1 MPQTRPNRL
10 YFLDWIRICAFFL
23 LILYHT
29 GMYYVTW
36 DFHVKSPYASDAIE
50 PLMMLSSPWRL
61 GLLFLVSGVAAA
73 FLMKK
78 LSTAALLRQRS
89 ARLLLPL
96 IFGMLVV
103 VPPQSY
109 CEVVEKLGYSGSYLD
124 FMQLYLARYHGFCK
138 EGGCLDLPTWNHLW
152 FVTYLWVYTMLLGA
166 LAAAFGP
173 RLQALSDR
181 LCRVLSGWKLIAVP
195 VAVLALARVTLFSQ
209 YPSTHNLVLDWY
221 NHAQYLPLFLLGVLL
236 GMQRQQQQQRSV
248 WQRMEG
254 LRFVS
259 LGLALGSWSTLMA
272 YYALTENMNPAD
284 IMPLIQAQRVVYALL
299 QWSAMLTV
307 FGFGHRHLQFDS
319 AKRRYLSQAVFP
331 VYIVHQT
338 LIIVFAHLLQPARM
352 QPAKEGWVLVLLTL
366 TFSFAIFEA
375 VRRVP
380 LLRACFGIHGATLP
394 KALSAEAVE
403 TAPAAAQ
410 AAGTSAAQ
418 AAAQSAAT

>member
-1 MPQTRPNRL
+1 MPNTRPSRL

-36 DFHVKSPYASDAIE
+36 DFHIKSPFASDAIE

-73 FLMKK
+73 YLMKK
-78 LSTAALLRQRS
+78 LTTAAFLRQRS

-96 IFGMLVV
+96 VFGMLVV

-109 CEVVEKLGYSGSYLD
+109 CEVAEKLGYSGSYLD
-124 FMQLYLARYHGFCK
+124 FMKLYLARYHGFCK
-138 EGGCLDLPTWNHLW
+138 EGACLDLPTWNHLW
-152 FVTYLWVYTMLLGA
+152 FVTYLWVYTLLLGA
-166 LAAAFGP
+166 MAAAFGP
-173 RLQALSDR
+173 RLQAVSDR
-181 LCRVLSGWKLIAVP
+181 LCKALTGWKLVALP
-195 VAVLALARVTLFSQ
+195 VAALALARVTLFGS
-209 YPSTHNLVLDWY
+209 YPSTHNLVVDWY
-221 NHAQYLPLFLLGVLL
+221 NHAQYLPLFLLGALL
-236 GMQRQQQQQRSV
+236 GMQQERAV

-254 LRFVS
+254 MRFVS
-259 LGLALGSWSTLMA
+259 LGVALGCWSMLIA

-284 IMPLIQAQRVVYALL
+284 IMPLIQAQRVVYALV
-299 QWSAMLTV
+299 QWSAMLAV
-307 FGFGHRHLQFDS
+307 LGFGHRHLQFDS

-338 LIIVFAHLLQPARM
+338 LIIVFAHLMQPARM
-352 QPAKEGWVLVLLTL
+352 QPAKEGLLLVLLTL

-380 LLRACFGIHGATLP
+380 LLRACFGIHGAQQRGADTSR
-394 KALSAEAVE
+394 AASAQPV
-403 TAPAAAQ
+403 AA
-410 AAGTSAAQ
+410 
-418 AAAQSAAT
+418 

>member
-1 MPQTRPNRL
+1 MLNTRPSRL

-36 DFHVKSPYASDAIE
+36 DFHIKSPYASDAIE

-73 FLMKK
+73 YLMKK
-78 LSTAALLRQRS
+78 LSTAAFLRQRS

-109 CEVVEKLGYSGSYLD
+109 CEVVEKLGYSGGYLD
-124 FMQLYLARYHGFCK
+124 FMKLYLARYHGFCK
-138 EGGCLDLPTWNHLW
+138 EGACLDLPTWNHLW

-166 LAAAFGP
+166 IAAAFGP

-181 LCRVLSGWKLIAVP
+181 LCKALTGWKL
-195 VAVLALARVTLFSQ
+195 VALPLAALALARVTLFSS
-209 YPSTHNLVLDWY
+209 YPSTHNLVVDWY
-221 NHAQYLPLFLLGVLL
+221 NHAQYLPLFLLGALL
-236 GMQRQQQQQRSV
+236 GMQRESTV

-254 LRFVS
+254 MRFVS
-259 LGLALGSWSTLMA
+259 LGLALGCWSTLMA
-272 YYALTENMNPAD
+272 YYALTDNMNPAD

-299 QWSAMLTV
+299 QWSAMLAV

-338 LIIVFAHLLQPARM
+338 LIIVFAHLMQPARM
-352 QPAKEGWVLVLLTL
+352 QPAKEGWLLVLLTL

-380 LLRACFGIHGATLP
+380 LLRACFGIHGAQQRQQNE
-394 KALSAEAVE
+394 KEASRAAV
-403 TAPAAAQ
+403 AQPAAA
-410 AAGTSAAQ
+410 
-418 AAAQSAAT
+418 